1 MPYSCF
7 VDELVR
13 PVIFHGG
20 DPAATSI
27 NRQPQLHL
35 CYLQADALHKDF
47 ILSKLTA
54 LTCCI

>member
-13 PVIFHGG
+13 PVIFH
-20 DPAATSI
+20 PAATSI